1 MLMMIIIIHTLR
13 KKFLKNY
20 YTSSKATTDCKN
32 PKKLPYFTVNFI
44 IQYSKFSYISSKISY
59 IVW

>member
-1 MLMMIIIIHTLR
+1 MLLFFKDYSKWKAWVHGLFIINTLR

-32 PKKLPYFTVNFI
+32 PKNYHTL
-44 IQYSKFSYISSKISY
+44 Q
-59 IVW
+59 